1 LDKTKEPGKPQPP
14 PPEDK
19 SEVFLDG
26 PRGAAVPPRSVVP
39 LFNAAA
45 ADAGAGE
52 ADHAYEVSASRV
64 TSKGE
69 KMMGVG
75 GGFAAMR
82 EESGEKAVAMSK
94 RIQDYKERDSVR
106 DEVATVKYVGKKVF
120 TLLDGRWV
128 DTAFKKEMKTVTVKF
143 GTAEYFKLLTDK
155 PDLKDV
161 LALGAKVTVVLED
174 GTALVV
180 E

>member
-1 LDKTKEPGKPQPP
+1 MRLPQM
-14 PPEDK
+14 
-19 SEVFLDG
+19 LG
-26 PRGAAVPPRSVVP
+26 PA
-39 LFNAAA
+39 
-45 ADAGAGE
+45 
-52 ADHAYEVSASRV
+52 VSASRV